1 MLSKLDML
9 AEKEPPV
16 GTDDAEMPPTE
27 KPGGASVLR
36 ALMCQ
41 CFVGDLVMGHLM
53 SPGNFVPF
61 AGDLS
66 FSSITVCSTGK
77 AKVSRMVKFLKRFV
91 KPLMLAR
98 FWPSLMTLPPLK
110 VPKLGKKRPKSMTQL
125 LM

>member
-41 CFVGDLVMGHLM
+41 CFVGD
-53 SPGNFVPF
+53 
-61 AGDLS
+61 
-66 FSSITVCSTGK
+66 
-77 AKVSRMVKFLKRFV
+77 
-91 KPLMLAR
+91 
-98 FWPSLMTLPPLK
+98 FWPPSQQKIPLD
-110 VPKLGKKRPKSMTQL
+110 VC
-125 LM
+125 